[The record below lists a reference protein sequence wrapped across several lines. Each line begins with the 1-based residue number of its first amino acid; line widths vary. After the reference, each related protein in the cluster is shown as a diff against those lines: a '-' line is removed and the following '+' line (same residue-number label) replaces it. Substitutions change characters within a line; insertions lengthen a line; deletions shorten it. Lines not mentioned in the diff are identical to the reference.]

1 MYTNSS
7 HNLTLKKTDLK
18 IGRRTEEMFFQRGN
32 ADGQQACEK
41 MPNIS
46 SHQRNV
52 DPNLEELSPHTYR
65 KMAIIKK

>member
-1 MYTNSS
+1 
-7 HNLTLKKTDLK
+7 
-18 IGRRTEEMFFQRGN
+18 MFFQRGN

-41 MPNIS
+41 IPNIS

-52 DPNLEELSPHTYR
+52 DPNLEELSHHTYR